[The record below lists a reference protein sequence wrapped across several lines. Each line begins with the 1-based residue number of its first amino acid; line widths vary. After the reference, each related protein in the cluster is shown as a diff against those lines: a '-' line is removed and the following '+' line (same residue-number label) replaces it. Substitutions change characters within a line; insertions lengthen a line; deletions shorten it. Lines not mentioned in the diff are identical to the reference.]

1 MILSKMPSSDDSQHT
16 TVLHLWSGK
25 CVGFEVRSRVG
36 RPLLKVS
43 EMIKFLNLTES
54 YLAQFKDGDNNAY
67 LAVITWLRTNI
78 YIRTVPS
85 ILSCAV
91 QGSYTKSA

>member
-1 MILSKMPSSDDSQHT
+1 MIPNIPPCYTFGLGSVWDLRSDQG
-16 TVLHLWSGK
+16 LK
-25 CVGFEVRSRVG
+25 G

-78 YIRTVPS
+78 YSHTVPS